1 MLWHNYY
8 FQHFTK
14 SDKESMQ
21 IFFFHFTKTL
31 THLTTNI
38 LLYKILRRPNVWGD
52 LKWPHW
58 GQCKIKLQH
67 CNEAISQF
75 YCCRRSMLIFPV
87 KKPKHQRITVIWSE
101 EKMYVALKNKNKE
114 IKIWN
119 RTKDPFCDWWRQLT
133 QKHSDTRV
141 CAIFQR
147 VARFLL
153 FSFTIPWDLFGTWP
167 FQPIIFA
174 DFACLTKESFCYLH
188 YVGLCL
194 MRLCINYL

>member
-21 IFFFHFTKTL
+21 IFFSYFTKTL
-31 THLTTNI
+31 THLTTSI

-58 GQCKIKLQH
+58 GQCKIELH

-87 KKPKHQRITVIWSE
+87 KNQDI
-101 EKMYVALKNKNKE
+101 
-114 IKIWN
+114 
-119 RTKDPFCDWWRQLT
+119 
-133 QKHSDTRV
+133 
-141 CAIFQR
+141 
-147 VARFLL
+147 
-153 FSFTIPWDLFGTWP
+153 
-167 FQPIIFA
+167 
-174 DFACLTKESFCYLH
+174 KESQLFDPKRKCMWLWKIRTRKLKFGIERKILFVTDGGSWHKNILTLGCVPSSKELQDSFYSHSQYSLRIIRYLAILAH
-188 YVGLCL
+188 YFHLPEFIHYHNVVCW
-194 MRLCINYL
+194 I

>member
-21 IFFFHFTKTL
+21 NFFFHFTKTL

-58 GQCKIKLQH
+58 GQCKIKLH

-87 KKPKHQRITVIWSE
+87 KNQGIRESQLFDPKRKCMWLWKIRTR
-101 EKMYVALKNKNKE
+101 KLKFGIERKILFVTTDGGSWHKNILTLGCVPSSKE
-114 IKIWN
+114 LQDSFYSHSQFLETYSVLGHFNPLFLPARQKIKSAVC
-119 RTKDPFCDWWRQLT
+119 TMLDGAWW
-133 QKHSDTRV
+133 
-141 CAIFQR
+141 
-147 VARFLL
+147 
-153 FSFTIPWDLFGTWP
+153 
-167 FQPIIFA
+167 
-174 DFACLTKESFCYLH
+174 CY
-188 YVGLCL
+188 G
-194 MRLCINYL
+194 